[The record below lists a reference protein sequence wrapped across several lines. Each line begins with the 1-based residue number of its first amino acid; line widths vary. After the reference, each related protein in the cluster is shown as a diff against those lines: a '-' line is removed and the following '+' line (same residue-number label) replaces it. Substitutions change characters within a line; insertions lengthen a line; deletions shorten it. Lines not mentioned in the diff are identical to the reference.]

1 MPQRLADL
9 RKKQKVAGNVFISA
23 SVCCCSSDACFW
35 LPVFTDCMVCTC
47 SHTAS
52 RLGMAEVVQ
61 QDRQLDLASLLPPSQ
76 ADAAHSPHVHKVLQL
91 FC

>member
-1 MPQRLADL
+1 MPALGSLSLLIAW
-9 RKKQKVAGNVFISA
+9 A
-23 SVCCCSSDACFW
+23 VC
-35 LPVFTDCMVCTC
+35 C

-61 QDRQLDLASLLPPSQ
+61 QDRQLDRASLLPPNQ
-76 ADAAHSPHVHKVLQL
+76 VDAAHSPHVHKVLQL